1 MIRHQPDA
9 DPTEIRGWLTGRL
22 PQWFEGAPEVVVD
35 RDEITIIGTLPPLS
49 GEAGASSADR
59 ADTGPD
65 GGDRDGTASTEHAA
79 ARRGTAKRFREDTR
93 DHRVTIARELE
104 AHYNRA
110 VSWGV
115 EVDAERFLFTH
126 HAAPVMTRL
135 RQPERQVLD
144 TLVAGGVARS
154 RADALAWC
162 VKLVNQH
169 TGDWLAELDDALTAV
184 DRVRSEGPSA

>member
-1 MIRHQPDA
+1 MIRQQPDA
-9 DPTEIRGWLTGRL
+9 DPAEIRGWLTGRL
-22 PQWFEGAPEVVVD
+22 PQWFDGAPEVVVD
-35 RDEITIIGTLPPLS
+35 RDEITIIGTLPT
-49 GEAGASSADR
+49 ENIATD
-59 ADTGPD
+59 DTE
-65 GGDRDGTASTEHAA
+65 RAA
-79 ARRGTAKRFREDTR
+79 ARRGAAKRFREDTR

-104 AHYNRA
+104 ARYNRA
-110 VSWGV
+110 VAWGV

-169 TGDWLAELDDALTAV
+169 TSDWLAELDDALTAV
-184 DRVRSEGPSA
+184 DRVRAEGPSA